1 MKKIYKMLVLSLLS
15 AVAGGSAW
23 ADNINAN
30 LERTAGIGW
39 GSNTDPATV
48 NAELEHYNNDKSD
61 AWSGCAYAKFTYTI
75 PDGHKITSATL
86 TYSKKQYHTSKYNDI
101 HGVCVYGLLYWHIR
115 DVSFFNAN

>member
-39 GSNTDPATV
+39 GSNTGAATV
-48 NAELEHYNNDKSD
+48 DAEKEYYNNDASS
-61 AWSGCAYAKFTYTI
+61 AWSGCAYAKFTNTI

-86 TYSKKQYHTSKYNDI
+86 TYSKKQYHTSTYDDI
-101 HGVCVYGLLYWHIR
+101 IYYCYW
-115 DVSFFNAN
+115 AN